1 MKASEPRPTD
11 GCSPIRER
19 WIERVGED
27 HAEGR
32 AGALFR
38 AALRGEPL
46 EAGRL
51 AAIEER
57 LHAKPRRPKP
67 HRAWRLAIAV
77 GLMLSGGAMTATANW
92 YFHRSRPANLARP
105 EKPTPPPGSLKRR
118 ARPGFA
124 VAPPP
129 ALAVGSDTVS
139 LVDEPTPSRSRTA
152 VTRKEPSRG
161 ARPVD
166 PVGSTAPPPSITT
179 EPASALAEESKLLT
193 RALRKLRQDDDAP
206 GALSILDEHDLRFA
220 GAALAPEATL
230 ARIEALIKVH
240 RNTDALSRLDG
251 IAPSPIG
258 IGRDLLIARAELR
271 ATAGRCA
278 MAALDFDDLLLGTP
292 AFDAITERAL
302 WGRASCRARS
312 ADPTGARV
320 DLEAYLSR
328 FPSGRFA
335 GDARTALGE

>member
-1 MKASEPRPTD
+1 MKASEPKPAD
-11 GCSPIRER
+11 GRSPIRQR

-38 AALRGEPL
+38 AALREEPL

-92 YFHRSRPANLARP
+92 YFHRSRPGTLARP
-105 EKPTPPPGSLKRR
+105 AEPTPPLGSLKRR
-118 ARPGFA
+118 ARPGAA

-129 ALAVGSDTVS
+129 ALAV
-139 LVDEPTPSRSRTA
+139 VDEPPPSRSGTA
-152 VTRKEPSRG
+152 VTRNEPSR
-161 ARPVD
+161 RTEPVD
-166 PVGSTAPPPSITT
+166 PVGSTSPPPSIAT
-179 EPASALAEESKLLT
+179 ERASALAEESQLLT
-193 RALRKLRQDDDAP
+193 QALRKLRQDDDAR
-206 GALSILDEHDLRFA
+206 GALSILDEHDVRFA

-240 RNTDALSRLDG
+240 RNADALSRLDG
-251 IAPSPIG
+251 ITPSPMG

-278 MAALDFDDLLLGTP
+278 MAAVDFEALLRGTP

-312 ADPTGARV
+312 ADATGARV
-320 DLEAYLSR
+320 DLQAYLSR

-335 GDARTALGE
+335 RDARAALGE